1 MNPGADENTKEGLT
15 RVIVTRADVDMRV
28 ITEEYH
34 KQNGVALNQKIEQI
48 AKGSFKDFL
57 LTLLA
62 RGGGSIQLKK

>member
-1 MNPGADENTKEGLT
+1 MNLGADENTKEGLT
-15 RVIVTRADVDMRV
+15 RVLVTRADTDMRA
-28 ITEEYH
+28 IAEEYQ

-62 RGGGSIQLKK
+62 RGGGPVQLKK